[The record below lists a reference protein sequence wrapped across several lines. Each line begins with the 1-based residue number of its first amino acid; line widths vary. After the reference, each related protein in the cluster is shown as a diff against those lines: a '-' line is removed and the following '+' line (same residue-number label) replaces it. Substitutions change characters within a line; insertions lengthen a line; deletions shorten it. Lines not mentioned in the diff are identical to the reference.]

1 MRTTGKLRRLDNL
14 GRIIIPRNVRE
25 ELKLKDY
32 ELFEVF
38 IDGNSIILKKYNPA
52 FNKRTN
58 DMPEQITFE

>member
-38 IDGNSIILKKYNPA
+38 IDGNSIILKKYNTA